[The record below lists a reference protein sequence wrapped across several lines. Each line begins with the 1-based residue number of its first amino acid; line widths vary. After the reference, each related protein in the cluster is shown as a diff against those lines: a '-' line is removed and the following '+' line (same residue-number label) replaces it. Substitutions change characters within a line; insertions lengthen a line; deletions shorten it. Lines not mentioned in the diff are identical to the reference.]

1 MRRFVSVLAVAWSF
15 LDRKKISTA
24 TGILICHRRSY
35 LPPCLL
41 FFPRS
46 FGAAGGAGR
55 SRSRPGCLIRLRSD
69 PDSPPSPYRK
79 ENLSNLNAAVASS
92 LLQTLDEN
100 IAARRARVRAYQ
112 DLLRSDE
119 RLRLIAHQPG
129 SACLSQVVRVLPG
142 RRGNDLSAHL
152 VDALHSA
159 GLRSSRELCSNP
171 SFGLLP
177 NLGSAALAICGTG
190 LERFDRASL

>member
-1 MRRFVSVLAVAWSF
+1 MAWSF
-15 LDRKKISTA
+15 IEQKENLKSGLNINLSPAQLSPTLRNFLST
-24 TGILICHRRSY
+24 LFWRRWRRWT
-35 LPPCLL
+35 LPVQTWLSHPT
-41 FFPRS
+41 
-46 FGAAGGAGR
+46 
-55 SRSRPGCLIRLRSD
+55 RSD

-79 ENLSNLNAAVASS
+79 ENLSNLNATVASS

-100 IAARRARVRAYQ
+100 LAARRARVRAYQ
-112 DLLRSDE
+112 DLLKSDE

-152 VDALHSA
+152 VEVLHSA

-177 NLGSAALAICGTG
+177 KLGSAAFTVCGTS
-190 LERFDRASL
+190 LERSDRASL